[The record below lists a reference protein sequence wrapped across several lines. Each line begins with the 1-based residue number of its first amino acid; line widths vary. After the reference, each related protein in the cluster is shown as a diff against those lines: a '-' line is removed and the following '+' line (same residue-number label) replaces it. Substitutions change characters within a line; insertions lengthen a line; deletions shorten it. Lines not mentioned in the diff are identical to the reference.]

1 MIPSRAPSVQLA
13 VQDCSRTSTAFVCV
27 QLDFGCHVCLLQFH
41 VFVQAFMSTCVP
53 VYVCAYV
60 CPCLCVG
67 AVGRT
72 DWLFVQAGVWKHYLD
87 PPSRGLWSG
96 GGSSGQHP
104 ALTSGPHAV
113 QPPFHF
119 FFPAGRPA
127 DPVIPAAEFPVHSP
141 VLIRHGMGVLT
152 QQHYHM
158 ASECSHGIIITW
170 DHMGTVSHGNVRY
183 I

>member
-1 MIPSRAPSVQLA
+1 MLDLIPSRAPSVQLA

-53 VYVCAYV
+53 VYVCANV

-104 ALTSGPHAV
+104 ALISGPRAV

-119 FFPAGRPA
+119 FFPAGRPV
-127 DPVIPAAEFPVHSP
+127 DPVIPAAEFSSTLSSVDTTWYGSSHTATLP
-141 VLIRHGMGVLT
+141 HGIGVLT
-152 QQHYHM
+152 WHHYHM
-158 ASECSHGIIITW
+158 GSHGISVTW
-170 DHMGTVSHGNVRY
+170 QC
-183 I
+183 